1 MKTNEILLKEG
12 PLDFAKKVGA
22 GVKGF
27 AQGGTAG
34 ARAGYQSAEAGIAQ
48 KALIDRVASN
58 ALKTWAKISQ
68 NIQTSGQAVTAQD
81 AVDWFKQFTN
91 TTPTTRPVGVSPAN
105 INQWLTKEVAGYMA
119 KRAKAQSAQPQ
130 PTPGG
135 TGTPQ
140 PGGTGQPQPKP
151 TPGGTAQPQPGA
163 TGTLKP
169 GTTAQPQPG
178 GKVTKGAGDDYYMG
192 GQKLDPK
199 NPKEKAIID
208 RVKQQEPQPQQA
220 PTPKTAQAPTPDAQ
234 KPSNLPDVS
243 KLTPQER
250 TALKKELKLAL
261 GAK

>member
-1 MKTNEILLKEG
+1 MKINEVLLKEG

-34 ARAGYQSAEAGIAQ
+34 ARAGYQSAEAGLKQ
-48 KALIDRVASN
+48 KALIDKVASN

-105 INQWLTKEVAGYMA
+105 INQWLTKEIAGYMA
-119 KRAKAQSAQPQ
+119 KRAKSQTQPAQQPQ
-130 PTPGG
+130 TKAPTPS
-135 TGTPQ
+135 
-140 PGGTGQPQPKP
+140 
-151 TPGGTAQPQPGA
+151 
-163 TGTLKP
+163 
-169 GTTAQPQPG
+169 

-208 RVKQQEPQPQQA
+208 RVKQQTQA
-220 PTPKTAQAPTPDAQ
+220 
-234 KPSNLPDVS
+234 S
-243 KLTPQER
+243 
-250 TALKKELKLAL
+250 
-261 GAK
+261 